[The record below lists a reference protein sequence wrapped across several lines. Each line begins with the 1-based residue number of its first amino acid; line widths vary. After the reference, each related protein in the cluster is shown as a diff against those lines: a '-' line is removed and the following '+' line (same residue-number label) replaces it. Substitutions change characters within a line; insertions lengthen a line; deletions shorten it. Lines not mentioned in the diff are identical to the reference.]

1 MPGPWTDSPAAW
13 PMEDG
18 SAPSADTLRHRARML
33 AVYAAGAAYQA
44 QHTPKYTDAWMV
56 LADRL
61 SARID
66 AIEGVLRNATKQET
80 TDA

>member
-1 MPGPWTDSPAAW
+1 MTGHWTDSPATW

-33 AVYAAGAAYQA
+33 EVYAAGAAYQA

-66 AIEGVLRNATKQET
+66 AIEGVLAKET
-80 TDA
+80 ENEQRVA

>member
-1 MPGPWTDSPAAW
+1 
-13 PMEDG
+13 
-18 SAPSADTLRHRARML
+18 ML

-44 QHTPKYTDAWMV
+44 QHAPKYTDAWMV